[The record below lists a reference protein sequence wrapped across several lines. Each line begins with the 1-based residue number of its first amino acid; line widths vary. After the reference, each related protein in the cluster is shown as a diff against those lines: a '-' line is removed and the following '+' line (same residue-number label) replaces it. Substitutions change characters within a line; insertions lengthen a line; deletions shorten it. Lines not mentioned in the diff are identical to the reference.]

1 MNEVTN
7 AVISY
12 WASSRKVKVSQAGWI
27 SGNAPC
33 CIHNNETP
41 DTRGRGGLIVGA
53 DDSLSWN
60 CFNCN
65 FKASYQSGKQLNYK
79 FRKLLSWMG
88 MAEGDIYRLVFE
100 SIKERDKMKI
110 LGLVIPET
118 KIQTENIEF
127 TKFILP
133 ENSLTIAEHAE
144 LVSLGKLE
152 ITEDFEKAVSYICSR
167 KIDLSRYSLC
177 YSPEY
182 RNRINKRVIVPFT
195 WNNEIIGYTARLFSD
210 SLVGAKYYSEIDSGY
225 VFNID
230 NQGKDWQL
238 VIVMEGPFDAMS
250 IDGVAVMHSDI
261 SQQQIDIIE
270 SLDREVIVVPDNDT
284 AGENLIQVALDRGWS
299 VSFPVWSQTCKDVN
313 EAIVKYGKVFVLKTI
328 LDGVEHNRIKIKIMA
343 KNTKRPRDDR

>member
-53 DDSLSWN
+53 DDSLSWH

-118 KIQTENIEF
+118 KIQTEHIKF
-127 TKFILP
+127 TKFLLP
-133 ENSLTIAEHAE
+133 ENSQTILQHAE
-144 LVSLGKLE
+144 LISTDKIE
-152 ITEDFEKAVSYICSR
+152 ITEDFAKAVAYICSR
-167 KIDLSRYSLC
+167 KIDLSRYSLY

-225 VFNID
+225 VFNTD
-230 NQGKDWQL
+230 TQGKDWQI
-238 VIVMEGPFDAMS
+238 VIVTEGPFDAMS
-250 IDGVAVMHSDI
+250 IDGVAVMHADV

-313 EAIVKYGKVFVLKTI
+313 EAVMKYGKVYVLKTI
-328 LDGVEHNRIKIKIMA
+328 LDGVERNRIKIKIMA
-343 KNTKRPRDDR
+343 KKTKRQRDDR